1 MKNLDIRIIVSDSGL
16 KYTDIAEEMGVSRVW
31 LSKLMRTNLTP
42 ENRDRILRA
51 IKRLRGDGD
60 E

>member
-31 LSKLMRTNLTP
+31 LSKLMRTTLTP

>member
-31 LSKLMRTNLTP
+31 LSKLMRTTLTP
-42 ENRDRILRA
+42 ENRDRILTA
-51 IKRLRGDGD
+51 IKRLRGNDD